1 MNEKTFKNEKENI
14 ETRQSSSLIDDHIAL
29 KDSSIK
35 KNKPIFLLGFMG
47 SGKTYIGKL
56 LAEKLL
62 YDFIDTDALLEK
74 RTGNTIAEIFEKKGE
89 DYFRKL
95 EHNILSELKI
105 VSNCIISIGGG
116 TPCFYENMELIN
128 AYGTTI
134 YLKAQSEII
143 VGRISAQSSHRPLLR
158 NFDNDTDLLIFV
170 KNKIVEREKYY
181 LKAHFIIDA
190 NGDVEEII
198 KNIVSLVG

>member
-1 MNEKTFKNEKENI
+1 MTEKTFKNEKENFKPS
-14 ETRQSSSLIDDHIAL
+14 QSSLLLDDNTVL

-47 SGKTYIGKL
+47 AGKTYIGKL

-89 DYFRKL
+89 DCFREL
-95 EHNILSELKI
+95 EHNILSELKK
-105 VSNCIISIGGG
+105 VSKCVIATGGG
-116 TPCFYENMELIN
+116 APCFYENMEIMN
-128 AYGTTI
+128 ANGTTI
-134 YLKAQSEII
+134 YLKARSETI

-158 NFDNDTDLLIFV
+158 NFDNNNDLLIFV
-170 KNKIVEREKYY
+170 KNKILEREKYY

-190 NGDVEEII
+190 NYNAEEII